1 MYVETIDGSAA
12 GRDMLV
18 LFKERRGR
26 LGALDLGSG
35 ETRHRSALRLFEQAD
50 AELGLPAFGPLLLHT
65 LDQPVCTSERP
76 WRAYSFCTSAT
87 HLDVAA
93 PDFVFGGWPEVGID
107 DYDQTCR
114 ELAAAGG
121 APAERPV
128 VGWAGSLGTHP
139 IRPVLHRIGSEHPD
153 LLDVQQ
159 VEWGARNSEGQKL
172 GTVTGTHLS
181 MAEQAA
187 RWGALIDV
195 EGAGYSGRLKLLLHA
210 GRPVLIQ
217 DRPWHE
223 WWHDAFRP
231 MEHFIP
237 VRRDLSDLVDRA
249 RWVQDHPQE
258 AAAIGAAGQAL
269 AQQLLTRAAAAER
282 WVSIAAAHDRAGG
295 PWAPP
300 EVMAAL
306 GADLDGLGM
315 TG

>member
-1 MYVETIDGSAA
+1 
-12 GRDMLV
+12 MLV

-50 AELGLPAFGPLLLHT
+50 AEFGLPAFGPLLLHT
-65 LDQPVCTSERP
+65 LDHPVCTSERP

-107 DYDQTCR
+107 DYDETCR
-114 ELAAAGG
+114 AIAAAGA
-121 APAERPV
+121 APAERSV

-139 IRPVLHRIGSEHPD
+139 IRPELHRIGSEHPD

-159 VEWGARNSEGQKL
+159 VEWGARNSEGLKL
-172 GTVTGTHLS
+172 STVTGTHLS

-223 WWHDAFRP
+223 WWHDSFRP
-231 MEHFIP
+231 MVHLIP
-237 VRRDLSDLVDRA
+237 VRRDLADLVERA
-249 RWVQDHPQE
+249 RWVQEHPRE
-258 AAAIGAAGQAL
+258 ASAIGAAGQAL

-300 EVMAAL
+300 EVVAAL
-306 GADLDGLGM
+306 GSDLDGLGG
-315 TG
+315 TA